1 MPFPGAGVQ
10 QLYDVER
17 IEVLKGPQGSL
28 FGRNSSTG
36 LVQFVTRKPTDEFGG
51 YASLSIGQYGKIGG
65 EGALNLP
72 LGEGAR
78 VRIAGQYS
86 HNDGHRRNPAT
97 GIDTFCKVDAFGLPG
112 TAARHFAPNPDLTVS
127 GHYKPEE
134 QRGGEEEVGRG

>member
-86 HNDGHRRNPAT
+86 PNRSEEHTSELQSLIRTSYAD
-97 GIDTFCKVDAFGLPG
+97 FCA
-112 TAARHFAPNPDLTVS
+112 
-127 GHYKPEE
+127 
-134 QRGGEEEVGRG
+134 

>member
-17 IEVLKGPQGSL
+17 LEVLKGPHGSL

-51 YASLSIGQYGKIGG
+51 YASLSVGSSGTICV

-72 LGEGAR
+72 LGGGAR
-78 VRIAGQYS
+78 VSLAGPISPHLCSRIY
-86 HNDGHRRNPAT
+86 PTT
-97 GIDTFCKVDAFGLPG
+97 GTKTI
-112 TAARHFAPNPDLTVS
+112 
-127 GHYKPEE
+127 
-134 QRGGEEEVGRG
+134 

>member
-86 HNDGHRRNPAT
+86 HNDGYRRNPET
-97 GIDTFCKVDAFGLPG
+97 GIDTFGKEIGRAQSELQSLMRISYAVFCLKKKKKE
-112 TAARHFAPNPDLTVS
+112 
-127 GHYKPEE
+127 KPCN
-134 QRGGEEEVGRG
+134 QH

>member
-78 VRIAGQYS
+78 VRIAGPYS
-86 HNDGHRRNPAT
+86 HNDGYRRNPEPGNAHF
-97 GIDTFCKVDAFGLPG
+97 GPVDAFGLRG
-112 TAARHFAPNPDLTVS
+112 TAAAAPPPNLQLTV
-127 GHYKPEE
+127 
-134 QRGGEEEVGRG
+134 RGPSS

>member
-86 HNDGHRRNPAT
+86 HNDGYRRNPET
-97 GIDTFCKVDAFGLPG
+97 GID
-112 TAARHFAPNPDLTVS
+112 RS
-127 GHYKPEE
+127 EE
-134 QRGGEEEVGRG
+134 HTSELQSLMRN